1 MLSLRH
7 SCGAECAVSLDGAQ
21 LVSWTDAGGCELLF
35 MTSAADQGDGWV
47 HGGVPVCWP
56 RFGSAEAAEGPPAT
70 VHGFARSFRWS
81 VGKIADADGGDR
93 PVLELLLQSDDATRR
108 LWPHD
113 FALMYTLELF
123 PSSLRMTLTAKNTG
137 SAPFECTGALHTYY
151 DVGDVTRTQV
161 RGLRGCGYCNAVGK
175 GKVTRYPA
183 DAEES
188 RDGVTFASETDSVYG
203 NASDVV
209 EIVRADGGRLRL
221 TKSGFPDWVL
231 WNIGEEKAGGMKD
244 LGPGEWRK
252 YLCVEAARATAA
264 VRLVPGASWSAAH
277 TIESV
282 GGQPKL

>member
-1 MLSLRH
+1 M
-7 SCGAECAVSLDGAQ
+7 
-21 LVSWTDAGGCELLF
+21 SWRNGTGEEMLF
-35 MTSAADQGDGWV
+35 MSTRADRSGGSV
-47 HGGVPVCWP
+47 RGGVPLCWP
-56 RFGSAEAAEGPPAT
+56 RFGTAETAAGPPQQK
-70 VHGFARSFRWS
+70 HGFARDSSKWS
-81 VGKIADADGGDR
+81 VVRHSDGGDR